1 MEITRKGLNWI
12 KRLFRGGKLPQNRPH
27 NYSKNAW
34 GYKVRGKQ
42 TPAMTLYL
50 SLGASHE

>member
-12 KRLFRGGKLPQNRPH
+12 KRLFRAGKLSQNRPH

-34 GYKVRGKQ
+34 SYRVHGKP
-42 TPAMTLYL
+42 TPAMALYL
-50 SLGASHE
+50 RLEA